1 MSGFSAE
8 IQGLDAMIRQFN
20 AIGKGAAEQAV
31 HETTKKAQAQAKLLA
46 PVGGTGGAGE
56 LRESIH
62 TKFSSTGSI
71 FEGIVYTNKEYAP
84 YVEFGTGPIGQKN
97 KPELPEG
104 ISISYRQDA
113 WWIHESQIDEEVANR
128 YHFFRIETP
137 AGLFYRCGGQAAQ
150 PFMVPAAALAKRI
163 FPTEAEKAVKAWAR
177 R

>member
-31 HETTKKAQAQAKLLA
+31 RETTKKAQAQAKLLA
-46 PVGGTGGAGE
+46 PVGGSGGAGE

-62 TKFSSTGSI
+62 TKFLNSGDI

-97 KPELPEG
+97 KPQLPVG
-104 ISISYRQDA
+104 LSISYRQDA
-113 WWIHESQIDEEVANR
+113 WWIHESQIDEEVANC

-137 AGLFYRCGGQAAQ
+137 AGVFYRCGGQAAQ
-150 PFMVPAAALAKRI
+150 PFMVPGAALAKKI
-163 FPTEAEKAVKAWAR
+163 FPAEAEKAVKKWAR

>member
-31 HETTKKAQAQAKLLA
+31 HETTKKAQAQAKLLVPA
-46 PVGGTGGAGE
+46 GGSGE

-71 FEGIVYTNKEYAP
+71 FEGVVYTNKEYAP
-84 YVEFGTGPIGQKN
+84 FVEFGTGPIGQKN
-97 KPELPEG
+97 KPQLPEG
-104 ISISYRQDA
+104 LSISYRQDA

-137 AGLFYRCGGQAAQ
+137 AGVFYRCGGQAAQ
-150 PFMVPAAALAKRI
+150 PFMVPAATLAKRI
-163 FPTEAEKAVKAWAR
+163 FPQEVDKAVKAWAR

>member
-8 IQGLDAMIRQFN
+8 IQGLDAMIKRFN
-20 AIGKGAAEQAV
+20 GVGKGVAEQAV
-31 HETTKKAQAQAKLLA
+31 RETTKKAQAQAKLLVPA
-46 PVGGTGGAGE
+46 GGSGE

-62 TKFSSTGSI
+62 TKFSRNGSI

-84 YVEFGTGPIGQKN
+84 YVEFGTGPIGQEN

-113 WWIHESQIDEEVANR
+113 WWIHESQIDGEEASR

-137 AGLFYRCGGQAAQ
+137 AGVFYRCGGQAAQ
-150 PFMVPAAALAKRI
+150 PFMVPAATLAKRI
-163 FPTEAEKAVKAWAR
+163 FPQEVEKAVKAWAR

>member
-20 AIGKGAAEQAV
+20 AIGKEVAEQAV
-31 HETTKKAQAQAKLLA
+31 RETAKKAQAQAKLLVPA
-46 PVGGTGGAGE
+46 GGSGE

-62 TKFSSTGSI
+62 TKFSRSGGT
-71 FEGIVYTNKEYAP
+71 FEGVVYTNKEYAP
-84 YVEFGTGPIGQKN
+84 YVEFGTGPIGQEH

-104 ISISYRQDA
+104 VNISYRQDA
-113 WWIHESQIDEEVANR
+113 WWIHESQIDEEVASR

-137 AGLFYRCGGQAAQ
+137 AGVFYRCGGQSAQ
-150 PFMVPAAALAKRI
+150 PFMVPAANLAKRI
-163 FPTEAEKAVKAWAR
+163 FPQEVEKAVKEWAR

>member
-8 IQGLDAMIRQFN
+8 IQGFDAMIRQFN

-31 HETTKKAQAQAKLLA
+31 RETTKKAQAQAKLLA
-46 PVGGTGGAGE
+46 PVGGSGGAGE

-62 TKFSSTGSI
+62 TKFLNSGDI

-97 KPELPEG
+97 KPQLPVG
-104 ISISYRQDA
+104 LSISYRQDA
-113 WWIHESQIDEEVANR
+113 WWIHESQIDEEVANC

-137 AGLFYRCGGQAAQ
+137 AGVFYRCGGQAAQ
-150 PFMVPAAALAKRI
+150 PFMVPAAALAKKI
-163 FPTEAEKAVKAWAR
+163 FPAEAEKAVKKWAR

>member
-20 AIGKGAAEQAV
+20 AMGKGAAEQAV
-31 HETTKKAQAQAKLLA
+31 RETTKKAQVQAKLLA
-46 PVGGTGGAGE
+46 PVGGSGGAGE

-62 TKFSSTGSI
+62 TKFLNSGDI

-97 KPELPEG
+97 KPQLPVG
-104 ISISYRQDA
+104 LSISYRQDA
-113 WWIHESQIDEEVANR
+113 WWIHESQIDEEVANC

-137 AGLFYRCGGQAAQ
+137 AGVFYRCGGQAAQ
-150 PFMVPAAALAKRI
+150 PFMVPAAALAKNI
-163 FPTEAEKAVKAWAR
+163 FPAEAEKAVKEWAR

>member
-8 IQGLDAMIRQFN
+8 IQGIDAMIKRFN
-20 AIGKGAAEQAV
+20 GVGKGVAEKAV
-31 HETTKKAQAQAKLLA
+31 SETTKKAQAQAKLLA
-46 PVGGTGGAGE
+46 PVGGSGE

-62 TKFSSTGSI
+62 TKFSNSGSI
-71 FEGIVYTNKEYAP
+71 FEGVVYTNKEHAP
-84 YVEFGTGPIGQKN
+84 YVEFGTGPIGQEN

-104 ISISYRQDA
+104 LSISYRQDA

-137 AGLFYRCGGQAAQ
+137 AGVFYRCGGQAAQ
-150 PFMVPAAALAKRI
+150 PFMVPAATLAKWI
-163 FPTEAEKAVKAWAR
+163 FPQEVEKAVKAWAR